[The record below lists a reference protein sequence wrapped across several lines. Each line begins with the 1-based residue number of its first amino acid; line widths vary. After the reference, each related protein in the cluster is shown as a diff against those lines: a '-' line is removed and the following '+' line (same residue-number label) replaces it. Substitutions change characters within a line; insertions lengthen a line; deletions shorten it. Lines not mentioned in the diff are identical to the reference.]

1 MAWAGVFLGMVAG
14 LCAAVM
20 GYAFA
25 GLPWWACFLIYPAA
39 GTVVTLLATAIL
51 YWLSEAAG
59 HDGGMPPGGQL
70 AAA

>member
-1 MAWAGVFLGMVAG
+1 MAWAGIILGMVAG

-25 GLPWWACFLIYPAA
+25 GLPWWACLLIYPVA
-39 GTVVTLLATAIL
+39 GTAVALLATALL

-59 HDGGMPPGGQL
+59 PGSGVTPGGQL